1 MKNVLKRCISLLT
14 LFNDESNQ
22 ISTEYIRDNISSYR
36 HLSDS
41 AFKRSFERDKVLLR
55 EMGYNL
61 DYINDKWSIDE
72 GYNLSGTSII
82 DDIKN
87 NQNIDFNNFL
97 NTYHIMK
104 NYLSSKNKN
113 TNNIENISKLNDAI
127 KDKKRVS
134 FNYQNKLRKVYP
146 MGIKFFNN
154 NWYLGA
160 EENKKLKTFSL
171 RKISNLKVG
180 NISDLH
186 KKDYKKIEFSW
197 ESGDYL
203 IPIKINLEK
212 EIYLINKNVFNHS
225 VISKNQTNNLLKL
238 VINTYDVHGLLRF
251 LLLTNPKKLTMSK
264 KHKSQ
269 LLEALNA

>member
-14 LFNDESNQ
+14 LFNVESNQ

-72 GYNLSGTSII
+72 GYSLSGTSII
-82 DDIKN
+82 DDIKI

-134 FNYQNKLRKVYP
+134 FNYQNKIRKVYP
-146 MGIKFFNN
+146 MGIKYFNN

-160 EENKKLKTFSL
+160 EDDKKLKTYNL
-171 RKISNLKVG
+171 NKINDLKIG
-180 NISDLH
+180 NKSDLH
-186 KKDYKKIEFSW
+186 DKQYKEIKFSW
-197 ESGDYL
+197 ENIDYL
-203 IPIKINLEK
+203 IPIKLNLEK
-212 EIYLINKNVFNHS
+212 DIYLINKNVFNHS
-225 VISKNQTNNLLKL
+225 VIKKNVDNNLLKL
-238 VINTYDVHGLLRF
+238 EINTYDVNGLLKF
-251 LLLTNPKKLTMSK
+251 LLLTNPKKITLKK
-264 KHKSQ
+264 KHKTL
-269 LLEALNA
+269 LLEALNG

>member
-104 NYLSSKNKN
+104 NYLSLKNKN

-134 FNYQNKLRKVYP
+134 FNYQNKIRKVYP
-146 MGIKFFNN
+146 MGIKYFNN

-160 EENKKLKTFSL
+160 EDDKKLKTYNL
-171 RKISNLKVG
+171 NKINDLKIG
-180 NISDLH
+180 NKSELH
-186 KKDYKKIEFSW
+186 NKEYKEIKFSW
-197 ESGDYL
+197 ENIDYL
-203 IPIKINLEK
+203 IPIKLNLEK
-212 EIYLINKNVFNHS
+212 DIYLINKNVFNHS
-225 VISKNQTNNLLKL
+225 VIKKNVDNNLLKL
-238 VINTYDVHGLLRF
+238 EINTYDVNGLLKF
-251 LLLTNPKKLTMSK
+251 LLLANPKKITLKK
-264 KHKSQ
+264 KHKTL
-269 LLEALNA
+269 LLEALDG

>member
-134 FNYQNKLRKVYP
+134 FNYQNKIRKVYP
-146 MGIKFFNN
+146 MGIKYFNN

-160 EENKKLKTFSL
+160 EDDKKLKTYNL
-171 RKISNLKVG
+171 NKINDLKIG
-180 NISDLH
+180 NKSELH
-186 KKDYKKIEFSW
+186 NKEYKEIKFSW
-197 ESGDYL
+197 ENIDYL
-203 IPIKINLEK
+203 IPIKLNIEK
-212 EIYLINKNVFNHS
+212 DIYLINKNVFNHS
-225 VISKNQTNNLLKL
+225 VIKKNVDNNLLKL
-238 VINTYDVHGLLRF
+238 EINTYDVNGLLKF
-251 LLLTNPKKLTMSK
+251 LLLTNPKKITLKK
-264 KHKSQ
+264 KHKTL
-269 LLEALNA
+269 LLEALNG

>member
-14 LFNDESNQ
+14 LFNDVSNQ

-134 FNYQNKLRKVYP
+134 FNYQNKIRKVYP
-146 MGIKFFNN
+146 MGIKYFNN

-160 EENKKLKTFSL
+160 EDDKKLKTYNL
-171 RKISNLKVG
+171 NKINDLKIG
-180 NISDLH
+180 NKSELH
-186 KKDYKKIEFSW
+186 NKEYKEIKFSW
-197 ESGDYL
+197 ENIDYL
-203 IPIKINLEK
+203 IPIKLNLEK

-225 VISKNQTNNLLKL
+225 VIKKNVDNNLLKIE
-238 VINTYDVHGLLRF
+238 INTYDVNGLLKF
-251 LLLTNPKKLTMSK
+251 LLLTNPKKITLKK
-264 KHKSQ
+264 KHKSL
-269 LLEALNA
+269 LLEALDG

>member
-14 LFNDESNQ
+14 LFNDK
-22 ISTEYIRDNISSYR
+22 STHLSTDYIKDNIAEYR
-36 HLSDS
+36 HLSDT

-61 DYINDKWSIDE
+61 DYIKDKWTINE
-72 GYNLSGTSII
+72 GYNLSGTAII
-82 DDIKN
+82 SDIKKKEDIN
-87 NQNIDFNNFL
+87 FYKFL
-97 NTYHIMK
+97 NTYHIIK
-104 NYLSSKNKN
+104 NYLNSNNEITKN
-113 TNNIENISKLNDAI
+113 IDYISKLNKSI
-127 KDKKRVS
+127 NDKKRVS

-171 RKISNLKVG
+171 HKISNLKIG
-180 NISDLH
+180 NKSDLH
-186 KKDYKKIEFSW
+186 EKDYKKIKFSW
-197 ESGDYL
+197 ESSDYL
-203 IPIKINLEK
+203 ISIKINLEK

>member
-14 LFNDESNQ
+14 LFNDVSNQ

-82 DDIKN
+82 DEIKN

-134 FNYQNKLRKVYP
+134 FNYQNKVRKVYP
-146 MGIKFFNN
+146 MGIKYFNN
-154 NWYLGA
+154 SWYLGA
-160 EENKKLKTFSL
+160 EDNKKLKTYNL
-171 RKISNLKVG
+171 NKINDLKIG
-180 NISDLH
+180 NKSDLH
-186 KKDYKKIEFSW
+186 DKQYKEIKFSW
-197 ESGDYL
+197 ENIDYL
-203 IPIKINLEK
+203 IPIKLNIEK
-212 EIYLINKNVFNHS
+212 DIYLINKNVFNHT
-225 VISKNQTNNLLKL
+225 VINKNVDNNLLKIE
-238 VINTYDVHGLLRF
+238 INTYDVSGLLKF
-251 LLLTNPKKLTMSK
+251 LLLTNPKKISLKK
-264 KHKSQ
+264 KHKTL
-269 LLEALNA
+269 LLEELNG

>member
-134 FNYQNKLRKVYP
+134 FNYQNKIRKVYP
-146 MGIKFFNN
+146 MGIKYFNN

-160 EENKKLKTFSL
+160 EDDKKLKTYNL
-171 RKISNLKVG
+171 NKINDLKIG
-180 NISDLH
+180 NKSELH
-186 KKDYKKIEFSW
+186 NKEYKEIKFSW
-197 ESGDYL
+197 ENIDYL
-203 IPIKINLEK
+203 IPIKLNIEK
-212 EIYLINKNVFNHS
+212 DIYLINKNVFNHS
-225 VISKNQTNNLLKL
+225 VIKKNVDNNLLKIE
-238 VINTYDVHGLLRF
+238 INTYDVNGLLKF
-251 LLLTNPKKLTMSK
+251 LLLTNPKKITLKK
-264 KHKSQ
+264 KHKTL
-269 LLEALNA
+269 LLEALNG

>member
-1 MKNVLKRCISLLT
+1 MKNVLKRCISLIT
-14 LFNDESNQ
+14 LFNVESNQ

-72 GYNLSGTSII
+72 GYSLSGTSII
-82 DDIKN
+82 DDIKI

-134 FNYQNKLRKVYP
+134 FNYQNKVRKVYP
-146 MGIKFFNN
+146 MGIKYFNN
-154 NWYLGA
+154 SWYLGA
-160 EENKKLKTFSL
+160 EDNKKLKTYNL
-171 RKISNLKVG
+171 NKINDLKIG
-180 NISDLH
+180 NKSDLH
-186 KKDYKKIEFSW
+186 DKQYKEIKFSW
-197 ESGDYL
+197 ENIDYL
-203 IPIKINLEK
+203 IPIKLNLEK

-225 VISKNQTNNLLKL
+225 VIKKNENNNLLKL
-238 VINTYDVHGLLRF
+238 EINTYDVSGLLKF
-251 LLLTNPKKLTMSK
+251 LLLTNPKKISLKK
-264 KHKSQ
+264 KHKTL
-269 LLEALNA
+269 LLEELNG

>member
-14 LFNDESNQ
+14 LFNDK
-22 ISTEYIRDNISSYR
+22 STHLSTSYIKDNIAEYR
-36 HLSDS
+36 HLSDT

-61 DYINDKWSIDE
+61 DYIKAKWTINE
-72 GYNLSGTSII
+72 GYNLSGTAII
-82 DDIKN
+82 SDIKKN
-87 NQNIDFNNFL
+87 GNVNFYKFL
-97 NTYHIMK
+97 NTYHIIK
-104 NYLSSKNKN
+104 NYLNSNSEITKN
-113 TNNIENISKLNDAI
+113 IDYISKLNKSI
-127 KDKKRVS
+127 NDKKRVS

-197 ESGDYL
+197 ESNDYL

-212 EIYLINKNVFNHS
+212 ELYLINKNVFNNS
-225 VISKNQTNNLLKL
+225 VISKHQTNNLLKL

-251 LLLTNPKKLTMSK
+251 LLLTNPKKLTISK
-264 KHKSQ
+264 KHKNL
-269 LLEALNA
+269 LLEVLNA

>member
-134 FNYQNKLRKVYP
+134 FNYQNKIRKVYP
-146 MGIKFFNN
+146 MGIKYFNN

-160 EENKKLKTFSL
+160 EDDKKLKTYNL
-171 RKISNLKVG
+171 NKINDLKIG
-180 NISDLH
+180 NKSELH
-186 KKDYKKIEFSW
+186 NKEYKEIKFSW
-197 ESGDYL
+197 ENIDYL
-203 IPIKINLEK
+203 IPIKLNLEK
-212 EIYLINKNVFNHS
+212 DIYLINKNVFNHS
-225 VISKNQTNNLLKL
+225 VIKKNVDNNLLKL
-238 VINTYDVHGLLRF
+238 EINTYDINGLLKF
-251 LLLTNPKKLTMSK
+251 LLLTNPKKITLKK
-264 KHKSQ
+264 KHKTL
-269 LLEALNA
+269 LLEALNG

>member
-134 FNYQNKLRKVYP
+134 FNYQNKVRKVYP
-146 MGIKFFNN
+146 MGIKYFNN
-154 NWYLGA
+154 SWYLGA
-160 EENKKLKTFSL
+160 EDNKKLKTYNL
-171 RKISNLKVG
+171 NKINDLKIG
-180 NISDLH
+180 NKSDLH
-186 KKDYKKIEFSW
+186 DKQYKEIKFSW
-197 ESGDYL
+197 ENIDYL
-203 IPIKINLEK
+203 IPIKLNLEK

-225 VISKNQTNNLLKL
+225 VIKKHENNNLLKL
-238 VINTYDVHGLLRF
+238 EINTYDVSGLLKF
-251 LLLTNPKKLTMSK
+251 LLLTNPKKISLKK
-264 KHKSQ
+264 KHKT
-269 LLEALNA
+269 LLLKELNG

>member
-134 FNYQNKLRKVYP
+134 FNYQNKIRKVYP
-146 MGIKFFNN
+146 MGIKYFNN

-160 EENKKLKTFSL
+160 EDDKKLKTYNL
-171 RKISNLKVG
+171 NKINDLKIG
-180 NISDLH
+180 NKSELH
-186 KKDYKKIEFSW
+186 NKEYKEIKFSW
-197 ESGDYL
+197 ENIDYL
-203 IPIKINLEK
+203 IPIKLNLEK
-212 EIYLINKNVFNHS
+212 DIYLINKNVFNHS
-225 VISKNQTNNLLKL
+225 VIKKNVDNNLLKL
-238 VINTYDVHGLLRF
+238 EINTYDVNGLLKF
-251 LLLTNPKKLTMSK
+251 LLLTNPKKITLKK
-264 KHKSQ
+264 KHKTL
-269 LLEALNA
+269 LLEALDG

>member
-14 LFNDESNQ
+14 LFNDVSNQ

-134 FNYQNKLRKVYP
+134 FNYQNKIRKVYP
-146 MGIKFFNN
+146 MGIKYFNN

-160 EENKKLKTFSL
+160 EDDKKLKTYNL
-171 RKISNLKVG
+171 NKINDLKIG
-180 NISDLH
+180 NKSELH
-186 KKDYKKIEFSW
+186 NKEYKEIKFSW
-197 ESGDYL
+197 EKIDYL
-203 IPIKINLEK
+203 IPIKLNLEK
-212 EIYLINKNVFNHS
+212 DIYLINKNVFNHS
-225 VISKNQTNNLLKL
+225 VIKKNIDNNLLKL
-238 VINTYDVHGLLRF
+238 EINTYDVNGLLKF
-251 LLLTNPKKLTMSK
+251 LLLTNPKKITLKK
-264 KHKSQ
+264 KHKSL
-269 LLEALNA
+269 LLEALDG

>member
-61 DYINDKWSIDE
+61 DYVNDKWSIDE
-72 GYNLSGTSII
+72 GYSLSGTSII

-134 FNYQNKLRKVYP
+134 FNYQNKIRKVYP
-146 MGIKFFNN
+146 MGIKYFNN

-160 EENKKLKTFSL
+160 EDDKKLKTYNL
-171 RKISNLKVG
+171 NKINDLKIG
-180 NISDLH
+180 NKSELH
-186 KKDYKKIEFSW
+186 NKVYKEIKFSW
-197 ESGDYL
+197 ENIDYL
-203 IPIKINLEK
+203 IPIKLNIEK
-212 EIYLINKNVFNHS
+212 DIYLINKNVFNHS
-225 VISKNQTNNLLKL
+225 VIKKNENNNLLKL
-238 VINTYDVHGLLRF
+238 EINTYDVSGLLKF
-251 LLLTNPKKLTMSK
+251 LLLTNPKKISLKK
-264 KHKSQ
+264 KHKT
-269 LLEALNA
+269 LLLKELNG

>member
-134 FNYQNKLRKVYP
+134 FNYQNKIRKVYP
-146 MGIKFFNN
+146 MGIKYFNN

-160 EENKKLKTFSL
+160 EDDKKLKTYNL
-171 RKISNLKVG
+171 NKINDLKIG
-180 NISDLH
+180 NKSELH
-186 KKDYKKIEFSW
+186 NKEYKEIKFSW
-197 ESGDYL
+197 ENIDYL
-203 IPIKINLEK
+203 IPIKLNLEK

-225 VISKNQTNNLLKL
+225 VIKKNENNNLLKL
-238 VINTYDVHGLLRF
+238 EINTYDVNGLLKF
-251 LLLTNPKKLTMSK
+251 LLLTNPKKITLKK
-264 KHKSQ
+264 KHKTL
-269 LLEALNA
+269 LLEALNG

>member
-14 LFNDESNQ
+14 LFNDVSNQ

-82 DDIKN
+82 DEIKN

-134 FNYQNKLRKVYP
+134 FNYQNKIRKVYP
-146 MGIKFFNN
+146 MGIKYFNN

-160 EENKKLKTFSL
+160 EDDKKLKTYNL
-171 RKISNLKVG
+171 NKINDLKIG
-180 NISDLH
+180 NKSELH
-186 KKDYKKIEFSW
+186 NKEYKEIKFSW
-197 ESGDYL
+197 ENINHL
-203 IPIKINLEK
+203 IPIKLNIEK
-212 EIYLINKNVFNHS
+212 DIYLINKNVFNHS
-225 VISKNQTNNLLKL
+225 VIKKNVDNNLLKIE
-238 VINTYDVHGLLRF
+238 INTYDVNGLLKF
-251 LLLTNPKKLTMSK
+251 LLLTNPKKITLKK
-264 KHKSQ
+264 KHKTL
-269 LLEALNA
+269 LLEALNG

>member
-72 GYNLSGTSII
+72 GYSLSGTSII
-82 DDIKN
+82 DDIKI

-134 FNYQNKLRKVYP
+134 FNYQNKVRKVYP
-146 MGIKFFNN
+146 MGIKYFNN
-154 NWYLGA
+154 SWYLGA
-160 EENKKLKTFSL
+160 EDNKKLKTYNL
-171 RKISNLKVG
+171 NKINDLKIG
-180 NISDLH
+180 NKSDLH
-186 KKDYKKIEFSW
+186 DKQYKEIKFSW
-197 ESGDYL
+197 ENIDYL
-203 IPIKINLEK
+203 IPIKLNLEK

-225 VISKNQTNNLLKL
+225 VIKKNENNNLLKL
-238 VINTYDVHGLLRF
+238 EINTYDVSGLLKF
-251 LLLTNPKKLTMSK
+251 LLLTNPKKISLKK
-264 KHKSQ
+264 KHKTL
-269 LLEALNA
+269 LLEELNG

>member
-14 LFNDESNQ
+14 LFNDVSNQ

-134 FNYQNKLRKVYP
+134 FNYQNKIRKVYP
-146 MGIKFFNN
+146 MGIKYFNN

-160 EENKKLKTFSL
+160 EDDKKLKTYNL
-171 RKISNLKVG
+171 NKINDLKIG
-180 NISDLH
+180 NKSELH
-186 KKDYKKIEFSW
+186 NKEYKEIKFSW
-197 ESGDYL
+197 ENIDYL
-203 IPIKINLEK
+203 IPIKLNIEK
-212 EIYLINKNVFNHS
+212 DIYLINKNVFNHS
-225 VISKNQTNNLLKL
+225 VIKKNVDNNLLKIE
-238 VINTYDVHGLLRF
+238 INTYDVNGLLKF
-251 LLLTNPKKLTMSK
+251 LLLTNPKKITLKK
-264 KHKSQ
+264 KHKTL
-269 LLEALNA
+269 LLEALNG

>member
-14 LFNDESNQ
+14 LFNDVSNQ

-82 DDIKN
+82 DEIKN

-134 FNYQNKLRKVYP
+134 FNYQNKIRKVYP
-146 MGIKFFNN
+146 MGIKYFNN

-160 EENKKLKTFSL
+160 EDDKKLKTYNL
-171 RKISNLKVG
+171 NKINDLKIG
-180 NISDLH
+180 NKSELH
-186 KKDYKKIEFSW
+186 NKEYKEIKFSW
-197 ESGDYL
+197 ENIEYL
-203 IPIKINLEK
+203 IPIKLNLEK
-212 EIYLINKNVFNHS
+212 DIYLINKNVFNHS
-225 VISKNQTNNLLKL
+225 VIKKNVDNNLLKL
-238 VINTYDVHGLLRF
+238 EINTYDVNGLLKF
-251 LLLTNPKKLTMSK
+251 LLLTNPKKITLKK
-264 KHKSQ
+264 KHKTL
-269 LLEALNA
+269 LLEALNG

>member
-134 FNYQNKLRKVYP
+134 FNYQNKIRKVYP
-146 MGIKFFNN
+146 MGIKYFNN
-154 NWYLGA
+154 SWYLGA
-160 EENKKLKTFSL
+160 EDDKKLKTYNL
-171 RKISNLKVG
+171 NKINDLKIG
-180 NISDLH
+180 NKSELH
-186 KKDYKKIEFSW
+186 NKEYKEIKFSW
-197 ESGDYL
+197 ENIDYL
-203 IPIKINLEK
+203 IPIKLNLEK
-212 EIYLINKNVFNHS
+212 DIYLINKNVFNHS
-225 VISKNQTNNLLKL
+225 VIKKNVDNNLLKIE
-238 VINTYDVHGLLRF
+238 INTYDVNGLLKF
-251 LLLTNPKKLTMSK
+251 LLLTNPKKITLKK
-264 KHKSQ
+264 KHKTL
-269 LLEALNA
+269 LLEALNG

>member
-87 NQNIDFNNFL
+87 NQNIDFNKFL

-104 NYLSSKNKN
+104 NYLSSKTKN

-134 FNYQNKLRKVYP
+134 FNYQNKIRKVYP
-146 MGIKFFNN
+146 MGIKYFNN

-160 EENKKLKTFSL
+160 EDDKKLKTYNL
-171 RKISNLKVG
+171 NKINDLKIG
-180 NISDLH
+180 NKSELH
-186 KKDYKKIEFSW
+186 NKEYKEIKFSW
-197 ESGDYL
+197 ENIDYL
-203 IPIKINLEK
+203 IPIKLNIEK
-212 EIYLINKNVFNHS
+212 DIYLINKNVFNHS
-225 VISKNQTNNLLKL
+225 VIKKNVDNNLLKL
-238 VINTYDVHGLLRF
+238 EINTYDVNGLLKF
-251 LLLTNPKKLTMSK
+251 LLLTNPKKITLKK
-264 KHKSQ
+264 KHKTL
-269 LLEALNA
+269 LLEALNG

>member
-134 FNYQNKLRKVYP
+134 FNYQNKIRKVYP
-146 MGIKFFNN
+146 MGIKYFNN

-160 EENKKLKTFSL
+160 EDDKKLKTYNL
-171 RKISNLKVG
+171 NKINDLKIG
-180 NISDLH
+180 NKSELH
-186 KKDYKKIEFSW
+186 NKEYKEIKFSW
-197 ESGDYL
+197 ENINHL
-203 IPIKINLEK
+203 IPIKLNIEK
-212 EIYLINKNVFNHS
+212 DIYLINKNVFNHS
-225 VISKNQTNNLLKL
+225 VIKKNVDNNLLKIE
-238 VINTYDVHGLLRF
+238 INTYDVNGLLKF
-251 LLLTNPKKLTMSK
+251 LLLTNPKKITLKK
-264 KHKSQ
+264 KHKTL
-269 LLEALNA
+269 LLETLNG

>member
-14 LFNDESNQ
+14 LFNDVSNQ

-134 FNYQNKLRKVYP
+134 FNYQNKIRKVYP
-146 MGIKFFNN
+146 MGIKYFNN

-160 EENKKLKTFSL
+160 EDDKKLKTYNL
-171 RKISNLKVG
+171 NKINDLKIG
-180 NISDLH
+180 NKSELH
-186 KKDYKKIEFSW
+186 NKEYKEIKFSW
-197 ESGDYL
+197 EKIDYL
-203 IPIKINLEK
+203 IPIKLNLEK
-212 EIYLINKNVFNHS
+212 DIYLINKNVFNHS
-225 VISKNQTNNLLKL
+225 VIKKNVDNNLLKL
-238 VINTYDVHGLLRF
+238 EINTYDVNGLLKF
-251 LLLTNPKKLTMSK
+251 LLLTNPKKITLKK
-264 KHKSQ
+264 KHKTL
-269 LLEALNA
+269 LLEALNG

>member
-14 LFNDESNQ
+14 LFNDVSNQ

-134 FNYQNKLRKVYP
+134 FNYQNKIRKVYP
-146 MGIKFFNN
+146 MGIKYFNN

-160 EENKKLKTFSL
+160 EDDKKLKTYNL
-171 RKISNLKVG
+171 NKINDLKIG
-180 NISDLH
+180 NKSELH
-186 KKDYKKIEFSW
+186 NKEYKEIKFSW
-197 ESGDYL
+197 ENIDYL
-203 IPIKINLEK
+203 IPIKLNIEK
-212 EIYLINKNVFNHS
+212 DIYLINKNVFNHS
-225 VISKNQTNNLLKL
+225 VIKKNVDNNLLKL
-238 VINTYDVHGLLRF
+238 EINTYDVNGLLKF
-251 LLLTNPKKLTMSK
+251 LLLTNPKKITLKK
-264 KHKSQ
+264 KHKTL
-269 LLEALNA
+269 LLEALNG

>member
-14 LFNDESNQ
+14 LFNDVSNQ

-82 DDIKN
+82 DEIKN

-134 FNYQNKLRKVYP
+134 FNYQNKIRKVYP
-146 MGIKFFNN
+146 MGIKYFNN

-160 EENKKLKTFSL
+160 EDDKKLKTYNL
-171 RKISNLKVG
+171 NKINDLKIG
-180 NISDLH
+180 NKSELH
-186 KKDYKKIEFSW
+186 NKEYKEIKFSW
-197 ESGDYL
+197 ENINHL
-203 IPIKINLEK
+203 IPIKLNIEK
-212 EIYLINKNVFNHS
+212 DIYLINKNVFNHS
-225 VISKNQTNNLLKL
+225 VIKKNVDNNLLKL
-238 VINTYDVHGLLRF
+238 EINTYDINGLIKF
-251 LLLTNPKKLTMSK
+251 LLLTNPKKITLKK
-264 KHKSQ
+264 KHKTL
-269 LLEALNA
+269 LLEALNG